1 MRINLLYVVLALLL
15 MLTSCAEDSE
25 TLSGSEDNTSESGF
39 SELAYARYDQVD
51 VFEYIY
57 TKAAEIR

>member
-25 TLSGSEDNTSESGF
+25 TLSGSEDNTSENILSG
-39 SELAYARYDQVD
+39 
-51 VFEYIY
+51 
-57 TKAAEIR
+57 